1 MGMLLSRY
9 YETQENQ
16 SVEVPTEVVS
26 DLEKLTLKE
35 LREIA
40 KNKGVEKMYK
50 MDRDSLL
57 SVLKG

>member
-1 MGMLLSRY
+1 MLLRRHH
-9 YETQENQ
+9 ETQENQ

-26 DLEKLTLKE
+26 DLEEMTLKE

-40 KNKGVEKMYK
+40 KNKGVEKTYK